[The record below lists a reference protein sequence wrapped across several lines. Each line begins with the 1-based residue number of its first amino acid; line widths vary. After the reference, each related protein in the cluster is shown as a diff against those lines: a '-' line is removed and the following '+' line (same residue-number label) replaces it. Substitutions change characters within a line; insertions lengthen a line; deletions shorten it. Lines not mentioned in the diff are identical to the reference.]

1 MENEG
6 LWHLLEHIFGYLDYE
21 TVVICRKVS
30 YLWDELL
37 EPLERSFLVNILQEF
52 GVKIAEE
59 YHRSRK
65 EETEEESLRDKLQ
78 DEHMKEI
85 EKKKES
91 EENYFCSHSK
101 RQDSMLST
109 VEGEC

>member
-1 MENEG
+1 MFKSTRASIAVGGMAAVKKGIDAKLFEE
-6 LWHLLEHIFGYLDYE
+6 ILDKSVGQNNNTIE
-21 TVVICRKVS
+21 EVS
-30 YLWDELL
+30 
-37 EPLERSFLVNILQEF
+37 
-52 GVKIAEE
+52 
-59 YHRSRK
+59 K

>member
-1 MENEG
+1 MFKSTRASIAVGGMAAVKKGIDAKLFEE
-6 LWHLLEHIFGYLDYE
+6 ILDKGAGHNTIE
-21 TVVICRKVS
+21 EVS
-30 YLWDELL
+30 
-37 EPLERSFLVNILQEF
+37 
-52 GVKIAEE
+52 
-59 YHRSRK
+59 K
-65 EETEEESLRDKLQ
+65 EEAEEESLRNKIQ